1 MIMQLVD
8 SKDPVL
14 RSKTTDYDDEEISS
28 LSGLISDM
36 YETLDHN
43 RGVGLAAPQVG
54 ISRSLFVISIM
65 EIKKAFINPAVVT
78 ASDSMI
84 VAEEGC
90 LSLPGLRLK
99 INRPEAVTVTWLDQN
114 GERQIADLE
123 GLWARAW
130 LHEFDHL
137 QGVMIDDRVSKL
149 SLDMARKKLQKRIK
163 QSNRGASR

>member
-1 MIMQLVD
+1 MIMQLVEASD
-8 SKDPVL
+8 QVL
-14 RSKTTDYDDEEISS
+14 RLKTRDYEESEIGD
-28 LSGLISDM
+28 LSGLIADM
-36 YETLDHN
+36 YDTLEHK

-65 EIKKAFINPAVVT
+65 ETKKVFINPAVVN

-99 INRPEAVTVTWLDQN
+99 VNRPEAVTATWLDQN

-149 SLDMARKKLQKRIK
+149 SLDMARKKLQKRLKRIN
-163 QSNRGASR
+163 QGAA

>member
-1 MIMQLVD
+1 MIMQLVKED
-8 SKDPVL
+8 DPVL
-14 RSKTTDYDDEEISS
+14 RLKTKDYEESEIKD
-28 LSGLISDM
+28 LSELIQDM
-36 YETLDHN
+36 YETLDKN

-54 ISRSLFVISIM
+54 IPRSLFVISIM
-65 EIKKAFINPAVVT
+65 ENKKVFINPAVVN

-99 INRPEAVTVTWLDQN
+99 VRRPEAVTVTWLDEN
-114 GERQIADLE
+114 GDRQVSDLE

-149 SLDMARKKLQKRIK
+149 SLDMARKKLQKKLKRIN
-163 QSNRGASR
+163 QRTAT